1 MVSDDVGIAVVSL
14 FYCFLYDNVADYGA
28 ALSLEGPSTLL
39 PSVAADALVDLE
51 QWPDPRCALPPPSL
65 LPACLPQ
72 MALPCC
78 CLVLLPPTTCSW
90 QPVIKTP

>member
-51 QWPDPRCALPPPSL
+51 QWPDPRCALPPLPPSRLPLSDGFALL
-65 LPACLPQ
+65 LPGAVAPND
-72 MALPCC
+72 
-78 CLVLLPPTTCSW
+78 VLLATCY
-90 QPVIKTP
+90 